1 MYDELKSPFRDF
13 IQNEYVDVW
22 LLAARFCGN
31 ARNAKD
37 EFRSVKAGVGIR
49 RTGAITPGGSLTI
62 RAY

>member
-37 EFRSVKAGVGIR
+37 EFRSVKAGVGIGQ
-49 RTGAITPGGSLTI
+49 TGAITPG
-62 RAY
+62 